1 MFPKHSSIILLLA
14 ALALLTTSCVEGP
27 FGLGNRNN
35 GQEQE
40 EVKSFSHRAGLFGPE
55 VTRVTFEIDYEEG
68 AEPYT
73 TFGVLRPGNPFL
85 LSEANIKAMFDAA
98 GTSPE
103 IVLPKQLDQMSQLPE
118 DFAPQANYSARELVD
133 LSELYRDTPATATE
147 RSFHILFLDGYFRDE
162 DGERRNVL
170 GVSIGD
176 TGVIAMFKPVI
187 DNNSLSVQF
196 IEQTTLIHEFGH
208 AAGLVNN
215 GVDIVIDHH
224 DEDHGAHCNNDD
236 CVMYYLNE
244 GSSGLADFVR
254 QYVTE
259 DNPVVFGEQCIKDI
273 EAEGARL
280 RAEAESKSE

>member
-1 MFPKHSSIILLLA
+1 M
-14 ALALLTTSCVEGP
+14 
-27 FGLGNRNN
+27 
-35 GQEQE
+35 
-40 EVKSFSHRAGLFGPE
+40 
-55 VTRVTFEIDYEEG
+55 
-68 AEPYT
+68 
-73 TFGVLRPGNPFL
+73 
-85 LSEANIKAMFDAA
+85 
-98 GTSPE
+98 
-103 IVLPKQLDQMSQLPE
+103 
-118 DFAPQANYSARELVD
+118 
-133 LSELYRDTPATATE
+133 
-147 RSFHILFLDGYFRDE
+147 
-162 DGERRNVL
+162 L